1 MPDYSHFQSK
11 FRDERNPNLGIA
23 AVRMESHK
31 HGDDGGW
38 HLKIDVRLGP
48 HHEIML
54 EAIKSGF
61 NALMKSLSPHGDAI
75 HEENYYGEEAA
86 RQSDESLEDYYQQYH
101 RKYIADDPWRSN

>member
-1 MPDYSHFQSK
+1 VPDYSHFQSGFK
-11 FRDERNPNLGIA
+11 SERNSHMGVA

-54 EAIKSGF
+54 EAIKTGF
-61 NALMKSLSPHGDAI
+61 IALIQSLSPTPPL
-75 HEENYYGEEAA
+75 HEENYYGQEADQ
-86 RQSDESLEDYYQQYH
+86 QSSEQSLEDYYQQAH
-101 RKYIADDPWRSN
+101 RRYIADDPWRSN